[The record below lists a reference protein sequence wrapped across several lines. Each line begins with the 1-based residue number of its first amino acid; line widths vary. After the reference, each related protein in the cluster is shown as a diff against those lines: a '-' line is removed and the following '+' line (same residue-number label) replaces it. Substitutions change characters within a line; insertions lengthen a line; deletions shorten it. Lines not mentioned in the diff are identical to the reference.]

1 MVRRTRRGGGPSF
14 ANLALC
20 RNVGSMF
27 TKRYL
32 ALVRTI
38 LIEYLIENPS
48 RAKCL
53 MNSNQL
59 ITDFVRAETAKK
71 SVFSNLYWKA
81 TDEPSDRLRF
91 RWLLDRIRT
100 DNEFRLACANGDKA
114 KMLVILDEYIRRF
127 REHACDELDPD
138 RYTDTEFHPHK
149 DDINSQTQHCTDLGY
164 RVACSYKSPFGGR
177 RRKRTRRRRPTPAP
191 SGL

>member
-1 MVRRTRRGGGPSF
+1 MVRRTRKGGGVATS

-20 RNVGSMF
+20 RNIGSMF

-100 DNEFRLACANGDKA
+100 DNEFRVACASGDKA
-114 KMLVILDEYIRRF
+114 KMVVILDEYIRRF

-138 RYTDTEFHPHK
+138 RYSDLEFHPHK
-149 DDINSQTQHCTDLGY
+149 DDINSQTNDCIDLGY
-164 RVACSYKSPFGGR
+164 RVSCVYKRSFGG
-177 RRKRTRRRRPTPAP
+177 RRKRTRRRSTPK
-191 SGL
+191 